1 MDGPEIVSV
10 RAGRHRRP
18 QRPPFAAQRGAA
30 GSRAICV
37 EASTTARI
45 AHRCVACQAFERE
58 QASLSQVHPPAHTAP
73 RTRAEI
79 EAPPAPADV
88 PAERYDI
95 TPATARKWKAREDV
109 QDRSPARAR

>member
-1 MDGPEIVSV
+1 M
-10 RAGRHRRP
+10 
-18 QRPPFAAQRGAA
+18 
-30 GSRAICV
+30 
-37 EASTTARI
+37 
-45 AHRCVACQAFERE
+45 
-58 QASLSQVHPPAHTAP
+58 SQVHPPAHTAP

-109 QDRSPARAR
+109 QDRSHRPRTVVPHPECYHLVL